1 MMLME
6 QPRINAISFLI
17 KDLDKCHEELS
28 DRISKHI
35 DIKTLGR
42 REIKTNGRTD
52 RQINMYIEVTLR
64 LIT

>member
-17 KDLDKCHEELS
+17 KHLDKCYEELS